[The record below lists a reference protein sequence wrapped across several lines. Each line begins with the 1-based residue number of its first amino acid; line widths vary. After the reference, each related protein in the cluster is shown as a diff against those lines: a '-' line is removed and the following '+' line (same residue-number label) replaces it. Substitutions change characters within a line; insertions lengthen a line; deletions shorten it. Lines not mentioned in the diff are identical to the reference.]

1 MRYLTLKDAVFLT
14 ITSIVG
20 GGIFVLS
27 PLTYTIAGK
36 CAIYG
41 WIIDLVISLIMAT
54 PFAYAS
60 TKITKSG
67 GPYKYIQKIFG
78 IKIGKIFGYMLWFSG
93 VVSIS
98 AVVSFF
104 EVIFN
109 VYFDFKYIGI
119 VLIIIITAL
128 VLSGIKVIKNIL
140 RLFAII
146 TILILI
152 FIICSNGLDLNI
164 FSTAKF
170 DISKIFM
177 ASYFGLWTMTGWE
190 GIVIPSESFKN
201 PKKDISYG
209 LIIGTFIVGILYL
222 FYAWSISSNAIYGN
236 LEIVIKSLI
245 KNNMVVWLGMLMIIA
260 GCIFSWT
267 FTLSWMPKSLFPKI
281 FELKPIKHLENSK
294 KDISIIGVLLNA
306 FIIAFFSMSSSK
318 TLVDI
323 SLFMVLVSYF
333 GVYFAV
339 FKGADSAIYKYFA
352 FISCLVV
359 LIILIFRIAY
369 FIIY

>member
-41 WIIDLVISLIMAT
+41 WIIDIIISLIMAM

-60 TKITKSG
+60 TQITKSG
-67 GPYKYIQKIFG
+67 GPYKYIQKVFG
-78 IKIGKIFGYMLWFSG
+78 NEIGKIFGYLLWFAG
-93 VVSIS
+93 VLSIS

-104 EVIFN
+104 NVIFN
-109 VYFDFKYIGI
+109 IYFDFKYIGMI
-119 VLIIIITAL
+119 LVIIITTL
-128 VLSGIKVIKNIL
+128 VLSGIRVIGNLL

-152 FIICSNGLDLNI
+152 FMVYSNGLDLSI
-164 FSTAKF
+164 FSKTKF
-170 DISKIFM
+170 DISKVLM

-190 GIVIPSESFKN
+190 GIAIPSESFKN
-201 PKKDISYG
+201 PEKDICYG
-209 LIIGTFIVGILYL
+209 LILGTLIVGILYL
-222 FYAWSISSNAIYGN
+222 LYAWSISSTAIYGD
-236 LEIVIKSLI
+236 LETVMKLLI
-245 KNNMVVWLGMLMIIA
+245 KNNMFVWFGMLMIVS

-281 FELKPIKHLENSK
+281 LELKPVESLENLK
-294 KDISIIGVLLNA
+294 KDISIVGVLLNS
-306 FIIAFFSMSSSK
+306 FIIAFFSTNSSK

-323 SLFMVLVSYF
+323 SLFIALISYF

-339 FKGADSAIYKYFA
+339 FRGTENVIHKY
-352 FISCLVV
+352 ISLLSCLIV
-359 LIILIFRIAY
+359 LFILIFRIY
-369 FIIY
+369 FLF

>member
-41 WIIDLVISLIMAT
+41 WIIDIIISLILAL
-54 PFAYAS
+54 PFAYTS
-60 TKITKSG
+60 TQITKSG
-67 GPYKYIQKIFG
+67 GPYRYIQKVFG
-78 IKIGKIFGYMLWFSG
+78 MKIGKIFGYLLWLAG
-93 VVSIS
+93 VMSIS

-104 EVIFN
+104 NVIFN
-109 VYFDFKYIGI
+109 IYFDFDYIGI
-119 VLIIIITAL
+119 ILVVIITAL
-128 VLSGIKVIKNIL
+128 VLSGIRVIGNLL

-146 TILILI
+146 TIIILI
-152 FIICSNGLDLNI
+152 YMVYSNGLDLSI
-164 FSTAKF
+164 FSTKF
-170 DISKIFM
+170 EISKVLM

-190 GIVIPSESFKN
+190 GISIPSESFKN
-201 PKKDISYG
+201 PEKDICYG
-209 LIIGTFIVGILYL
+209 LILGTLIVGILYL
-222 FYAWSISSNAIYGN
+222 LYAWSISSTAIYGD
-236 LEIVIKSLI
+236 LETVMKLLI
-245 KNNMVVWLGMLMIIA
+245 KNNMLVWFGMLMIVS

-281 FELKPIKHLENSK
+281 FELNSIKSLENLK
-294 KDISIIGVLLNA
+294 KDISVVGALLNS
-306 FIIAFFSMSSSK
+306 FIIASFSMSSSK

-323 SLFMVLVSYF
+323 SLFIALISYF

-339 FKGADSAIYKYFA
+339 FKGAHYYIGTFFDVKYYLC
-352 FISCLVV
+352 IR
-359 LIILIFRIAY
+359 II
-369 FIIY
+369 

>member
-41 WIIDLVISLIMAT
+41 WIIDIIISLIMAM

-60 TKITKSG
+60 TQITKSG
-67 GPYKYIQKIFG
+67 GPYKYIQKVFG
-78 IKIGKIFGYMLWFSG
+78 NEIGKIFGYLLWFAG
-93 VVSIS
+93 VLSIS

-104 EVIFN
+104 NVIFN
-109 VYFDFKYIGI
+109 IYFDFKYIGMI
-119 VLIIIITAL
+119 LVIIITTL
-128 VLSGIKVIKNIL
+128 VLSGIRVIGNLL

-152 FIICSNGLDLNI
+152 FMVYSNGLDLSI
-164 FSTAKF
+164 FSKTKF
-170 DISKIFM
+170 DISKVLM

-190 GIVIPSESFKN
+190 GIAIPSESFKN
-201 PKKDISYG
+201 PEKDICYG
-209 LIIGTFIVGILYL
+209 LILGTLIVGILYL
-222 FYAWSISSNAIYGN
+222 LYAWSISSTAIYGD
-236 LEIVIKSLI
+236 LETVMKLLI
-245 KNNMVVWLGMLMIIA
+245 KNNMFVWFGMLMIVS

-281 FELKPIKHLENSK
+281 LELKPVESLENLK
-294 KDISIIGVLLNA
+294 KDISIVGVLLNS
-306 FIIAFFSMSSSK
+306 FIIASFSMSSSK

-323 SLFMVLVSYF
+323 SLFIALISYF

-339 FKGADSAIYKYFA
+339 FRGTENVIHKY
-352 FISCLVV
+352 ISLLSCLIV
-359 LIILIFRIAY
+359 LFILIFRIY
-369 FIIY
+369 FLF

>member
-41 WIIDLVISLIMAT
+41 WIIDILISLILVM

-60 TKITKSG
+60 TQITKSG
-67 GPYKYIQKIFG
+67 GPYRYIQKVFG
-78 IKIGKIFGYMLWFSG
+78 KEIGKIFGYLLWLAG
-93 VVSIS
+93 VISIS

-104 EVIFN
+104 NVIFN
-109 VYFDFKYIGI
+109 IYFEFKYVGI
-119 VLIIIITAL
+119 ILVVIITAL
-128 VLSGIKVIKNIL
+128 VLTGIRVIGNLL

-146 TILILI
+146 TIIILI
-152 FIICSNGLDLNI
+152 YIVYSNGLDLSI
-164 FSTAKF
+164 FPIKF
-170 DISKIFM
+170 EVSKVLM

-190 GIVIPSESFKN
+190 GIAIPSESFKN
-201 PKKDISYG
+201 PEKDICYG
-209 LIIGTFIVGILYL
+209 LIIGTLIVGILYL
-222 FYAWSISSNAIYGN
+222 LYAWSISSIMVYGS
-236 LEIVIKSLI
+236 LETVMTLLI
-245 KNNMVVWLGMLMIIA
+245 KNNMLVWFGMLMIVS

-281 FELKPIKHLENSK
+281 FKLNPIKSLENMK
-294 KDISIIGVLLNA
+294 KDISMAGVLLNS

-323 SLFMVLVSYF
+323 SLFIALISYF
-333 GVYFAV
+333 GVYYAV
-339 FKGADSAIYKYFA
+339 FRGAENVIHKYIA
-352 FISCLVV
+352 LLSCLIV
-359 LIILIFRIAY
+359 LFILIFRIY
-369 FIIY
+369 FLF